1 MAEDQFLVLFW
12 WHPCLSI
19 QMVQGKT
26 STNEL
31 IKMTGETPEVRI
43 NKKLPRF
50 EKSTI
55 EKSLSG
61 ANPASRTPIEEVKK
75 RKIIKI

>member
-1 MAEDQFLVLFW
+1 MGQFLQGGNFG
-12 WHPCLSI
+12 CLKI
-19 QMVQGKT
+19 D
-26 STNEL
+26 
-31 IKMTGETPEVRI
+31 
-43 NKKLPRF
+43 KKLPTF